1 MTSTGYP
8 VEVFFWIVRQGR
20 GKSLEMKWIT
30 EQDSEPKIEG
40 GNWTVI
46 HKFNVSRIIRY
57 LRDRE
62 KEEGGFSFVPDLYAD
77 IEDTYYAASTLR
89 SW

>member
-1 MTSTGYP
+1 
-8 VEVFFWIVRQGR
+8 
-20 GKSLEMKWIT
+20 
-30 EQDSEPKIEG
+30 
-40 GNWTVI
+40 
-46 HKFNVSRIIRY
+46 VSRIIRY

-62 KEEGGFSFVPDLYAD
+62 KEEGGFSFVPDLYPD

>member
-1 MTSTGYP
+1 M
-8 VEVFFWIVRQGR
+8 QGS
-20 GKSLEMKWIT
+20 GKSLEMKWIM
-30 EQDSEPKIEG
+30 EENSGPKIEG
-40 GNWTVI
+40 GHRTVT

-62 KEEGGFSFVPDLYAD
+62 KEEGGFSFVPDLYPD
-77 IEDTYYAASTLR
+77 IEDTYYAAGTLR